1 MCLKAR
7 TRVSGRFM
15 AVLVILWL
23 VFTISGFAAPV
34 ASGANLP
41 IVPPIKGTDGILST
55 EPAESAALKGATIA
69 GQRISENIDFFE
81 RTVSGLF
88 GDWVRTN
95 TILSVTYL
103 RLITCFV
110 LLIVVLV
117 VNRIIR
123 YFIDQKIRSLLA
135 GRQRFTEIVTF
146 WDALSTPLS
155 LFILVYGT
163 FLAFTPVLM
172 ELKDV
177 KGLSLAYVVAG
188 KAADFA
194 GYISIIWFVY
204 RLVNVME
211 ASLRRK
217 ITKTQSHLDD
227 TIVPLLG
234 RTVRVFV
241 IIIGTAIIVKNIT
254 GLDFGPLLASLGI
267 GGIAVAFAAK
277 DSIGNFLGSLTILF
291 DRPFTVGDRIVI
303 DGNDGTVEEVGF
315 RSTRIR
321 TLTGSQVTIPN
332 EKVINTMVEN
342 IGRRPYTRWLT
353 NLAIP
358 AGTPP
363 DKAER
368 AVNIIRDILQD
379 HEGMNPDCPPRV
391 YISGFNEKNINIT
404 IIAWYHSSNAWDY
417 EEWVQ
422 RICLDILRSLEREGI
437 VLAGGGVRA

>member
-332 EKVINTMVEN
+332 EKGINTMVEN

-379 HEGMNPDCPPRV
+379 HEGMNPDYPPRV

>member
-379 HEGMNPDCPPRV
+379 HEGMNPDYPPRV